1 MNKRILWLIDENKRQ
16 SRTSVNQLR
25 MILPNSITV
34 EPIFP
39 PYRQKAEY
47 LPVLDDPDTVCF
59 VIDQKLKDTGIATYT
74 GIELAQYLRSI
85 NHKIPIYI
93 LTNYAEA
100 QDEFL
105 GGEWSVEEIISKGI
119 WSDDKLSEITKA
131 RIIRRI
137 DVYEDILGKREK
149 RFSQLL
155 RKSLNDELN
164 EAELQE
170 LEQLQFERTAPTLAS
185 EVAELSQLE
194 KLSKINQALLD
205 HLTQTTGD
213 V

>member
-39 PYRQKAEY
+39 PYRQKADY
-47 LPVLDDPDTVCF
+47 LPVLDDPETVCF

-93 LTNYAEA
+93 LTNY
-100 QDEFL
+100 EFTTETKKRQQQKL
-105 GGEWSVEEIISKGI
+105 VPLLALFFRYLPSDRHTGIGRIAFLVELK
-119 WSDDKLSEITKA
+119 
-131 RIIRRI
+131 
-137 DVYEDILGKREK
+137 
-149 RFSQLL
+149 
-155 RKSLNDELN
+155 
-164 EAELQE
+164 
-170 LEQLQFERTAPTLAS
+170 
-185 EVAELSQLE
+185 
-194 KLSKINQALLD
+194 
-205 HLTQTTGD
+205 
-213 V
+213 